1 MNRSAELIDHLAH
14 EGAPD
19 EIIIAPG
26 APPVTRSV
34 NGVQLA
40 LNIVLD
46 PGDVADTLI
55 ALRERSPTAQGQPLA
70 AFGTFSFGVRDVGRL
85 RVSYSTQRGSKAF
98 RVIRVPFTEPET
110 EDVCEDSVMITDLA
124 ETISSGGAGL
134 IGVFG
139 PSAVANATFVYAV
152 LRAVN
157 GKARKVIH
165 ILERSLTYLM
175 AHDNSIVIQAEVG
188 SDVETMED
196 GVRNALLLDPDILY
210 IGDICPSDAVPSLA
224 HAVESCNFTI
234 VSSVSS
240 GRDSLLQ
247 RFRQIGTG
255 PDFSLDTFLRQIIK
269 VAPRANGKVAAKK
282 VE

>member
-1 MNRSAELIDHLAH
+1 MNRSAELIAHLA
-14 EGAPD
+14 EEDAPD
-19 EIIIAPG
+19 EIIIAPS

-55 ALRERSPTAQGQPLA
+55 ALRERSPAAQGQPLSA
-70 AFGTFSFGVRDVGRL
+70 YGTFSFGIRDVGRL

-98 RVIRVPFTEPET
+98 RIIRVPFAEPET
-110 EDVCEDSVMITDLA
+110 EDVCENSAMITDLA
-124 ETISSGGAGL
+124 KMIASGEGGL
-134 IGVFG
+134 VGVFG

-157 GKARKVIH
+157 SSARRVIH

-188 SDVETMED
+188 SDVDTIEE
-196 GVRNALLLDPDILY
+196 GVRNALLLDPDVLY
-210 IGDICPSDAVPSLA
+210 VGDIWPSDNVPSLS
-224 HAVESCNFTI
+224 HAIEACSFTI
-234 VSSVSS
+234 VSGVSP
-240 GRDSLLQ
+240 GRDSLLE
-247 RFRQIGTG
+247 RFRRIGTG
-255 PDFSLDTFLRQIIK
+255 PDSSLESILRQMIK
-269 VAPRANGKVAAKK
+269 VVPKADGRVAAEQ
-282 VE
+282 VG